1 MLLACVFMFAFGGRG
16 SGAFCPD
23 RRQKTEDRRQKT
35 EDRRQ
40 KTEDRRQKTEDERVC
55 AGRKYSSR
63 SIRLWLLHGVSLS
76 VMSKADNRAE
86 LPPTGMT
93 FCAVVGARVALFPLF
108 LLQRQRASDYGFRRC
123 GCQFSPT
130 RSKRM
135 RSCRRLALPCQNSM
149 ACGRTR

>member
-1 MLLACVFMFAFGGRG
+1 MLFVCVFMFAFGGRG
-16 SGAFCPD
+16 TGAFCP
-23 RRQKTEDRRQKT
+23 DRRQKT

-76 VMSKADNRAE
+76 VMSKPDNRAE
-86 LPPTGMT
+86 LPLTGIT
-93 FCAVVGARVALFPLF
+93 FCAVVGARVALF
-108 LLQRQRASDYGFRRC
+108 LLQRQHASDYGFRRC